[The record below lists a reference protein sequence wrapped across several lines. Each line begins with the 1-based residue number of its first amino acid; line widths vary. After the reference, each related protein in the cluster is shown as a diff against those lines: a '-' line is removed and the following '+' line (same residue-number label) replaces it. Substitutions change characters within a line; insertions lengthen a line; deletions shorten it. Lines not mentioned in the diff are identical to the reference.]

1 MRGVHRAKKPES
13 TEFLGHILPFT
24 ATSSRSYGPSPSFI
38 GAASCSAR
46 RRLTGVRIPLGSFTF
61 ENDTEHMGCSEQCR
75 RQQQGT
81 RVAARGSSVLRDASG
96 VMSGVTPDLGRLETT
111 GRSERSRCGLP
122 IRNRVAGI
130 SIRRFYSTTRRM
142 VTFSTRSSTR
152 LRFDRPDTDQVP
164 HRRAEA
170 PTATEVRRD
179 VQRTRRRYVKRFC
192 GPLKQYSTWRW
203 AQT

>member
-1 MRGVHRAKKPES
+1 MRFEPETRWLTVGAS
-13 TEFLGHILPFT
+13 LSVG
-24 ATSSRSYGPSPSFI
+24 GDPSVRPGRPS
-38 GAASCSAR
+38 
-46 RRLTGVRIPLGSFTF
+46 RRLQDQAGRSGWHRRLRLPTGTRSSQETGVRSALGSFTV
-61 ENDTEHMGCSEQCR
+61 ENDTEHMGCSERCR

-152 LRFDRPDTDQVP
+152 LRFDRPDEDP
-164 HRRAEA
+164 RI
-170 PTATEVRRD
+170 P
-179 VQRTRRRYVKRFC
+179 
-192 GPLKQYSTWRW
+192 
-203 AQT
+203 

>member
-1 MRGVHRAKKPES
+1 MPTSYRLVTGYSPTVEVAL
-13 TEFLGHILPFT
+13 LGAPPDGALLP
-24 ATSSRSYGPSPSFI
+24 RLIVPSL
-38 GAASCSAR
+38 G
-46 RRLTGVRIPLGSFTF
+46 TGVRIPLGSFTV
-61 ENDTEHMGCSEQCR
+61 ENDTEHMGCSERCR

-170 PTATEVRRD
+170 PVP
-179 VQRTRRRYVKRFC
+179 QRPKYGVMFN
-192 GPLKQYSTWRW
+192 GLGAGMSSAFAVP
-203 AQT
+203 